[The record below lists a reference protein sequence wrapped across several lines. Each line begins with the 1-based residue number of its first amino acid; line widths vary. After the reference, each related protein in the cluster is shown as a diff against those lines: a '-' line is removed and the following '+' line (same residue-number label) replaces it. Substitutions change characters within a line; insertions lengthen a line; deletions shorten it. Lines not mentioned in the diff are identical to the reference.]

1 MAVGDYTNFEIYDD
15 EFYGAMNETLVQ
27 NTEVFNAAS
36 QNALVLEPDP
46 TIGNFRREAFY
57 ESIGSGLISRRDKGA
72 TTSKTPDS
80 LSSDDMTSP
89 ELARGYFVSNTL
101 DSLRTI
107 GAEPGEFSL
116 AVGEQVAK
124 GMQVDYLN
132 TMILSLVTAMNAYGD
147 PVNDQGG
154 SATISTKLL
163 ANTLRKFGDASNQIV
178 AWVMHSEA
186 FFDLMTEQ
194 IDNKIIDRVAGATI
208 YEGTVGTL
216 GLPAIVTDSDALI
229 NATPTPNQYR
239 TLGLT
244 PNAAA
249 ALQDGQPTESDGI
262 NRGNEN
268 LEFEIQGEH
277 DFTLALKGYDWTSST
292 VNPDD
297 AALST
302 GGNWA
307 SVMDSVKDT
316 SGVMLINDAK

>member
-1 MAVGDYTNFEIYDD
+1 MAVGDYTNFEIYED

-46 TIGNFRREAFY
+46 QVGNFRREAFY
-57 ESIGSGLISRRDKGA
+57 ESIGSGLIDRRNKGS
-72 TTSKTPDS
+72 TSSQTPDS

-89 ELARGYFVSNTL
+89 QLARKYYVSNTL
-101 DSLRTI
+101 DSLRDI
-107 GAEPGEFSL
+107 GADPGEFSL
-116 AVGEQVAK
+116 AIGEQVAK
-124 GMQVDYLN
+124 GMQVDYLD
-132 TMILSLVTAMNAYGD
+132 TQILALVTALNQLST
-147 PVNDQGG
+147 PVNNQGG
-154 SATISTKLL
+154 SSSISTKLL
-163 ANTLRKFGDASNQIV
+163 ANTLRIFGDASNQIV

-216 GLPAIVTDSDALI
+216 GLPAIVTDSSELK
-229 NATPTPNQYR
+229 NTTPTPNQFR

-277 DFTLALKGYDWTSST
+277 DFTLELKGYDWDSAT

-297 AALST
+297 SALST
-302 GGNWA
+302 GGNWQ

-316 SGVMLINDAK
+316 AGVMLVSDKK

>member
-1 MAVGDYTNFEIYDD
+1 MSIGDYTNFEIYDD

-57 ESIGSGLISRRDKGA
+57 ESIGTGLIGRRDKGSTA
-72 TTSKTPDS
+72 DKTPDS

-89 ELARGYFVSNTL
+89 ELARGYYVANTL

-132 TMILSLVTAMNAYGD
+132 TLILCLTTAIEADGTAVLDN
-147 PVNDQGG
+147 GG
-154 SATISTKLL
+154 SGISTKML
-163 ANTLRKFGDASNQIV
+163 ANTLRKFGDASDQIV
-178 AWVMHSEA
+178 AWVMHSET
-186 FFDLMTEQ
+186 FFDLMVDQ

-216 GLPAIVTDSDALI
+216 GLPAVVTDSDALI
-229 NATPTPNQYR
+229 DTSPSPNQYR

-249 ALQDGQPTESDGI
+249 ALQDGEPTESDGI
-262 NRGNEN
+262 ERGQEN
-268 LEFEIQGEH
+268 LVFEVQGEH
-277 DFTLALKGYDWTSST
+277 DYTVSLKGYDYTSST

-297 AALST
+297 SALST
-302 GGNWA
+302 AGNWT
-307 SVMDSVKDT
+307 SVMDNVKDT
-316 SGVMLINDAK
+316 AGAMLITN

>member
-36 QNALVLEPDP
+36 SNAIVLEPDP

-57 ESIGSGLISRRDKGA
+57 ESIGQGLISRRDKGSTA
-72 TTSKTPDS
+72 SKTPDS

-107 GAEPGEFSL
+107 GASPGEFSL

-124 GMQVDYLN
+124 AMQVDYLN
-132 TMILSLVTAMNAYGD
+132 TLLLCGTTALQADSTPVKDESGSTITNQMLV
-147 PVNDQGG
+147 
-154 SATISTKLL
+154 
-163 ANTLRKFGDASNQIV
+163 NTLRQLGDQSDNIV
-178 AWVMHSEA
+178 AWVMHSKV
-186 FFDLMTEQ
+186 FFDLMEEQ
-194 IDNKIIDRVAGATI
+194 STNLIDRLAGATI

-216 GLPAIVTDSDALI
+216 GLPAIVTDAAPLVNSGSPDTY
-229 NATPTPNQYR
+229 N

-244 PNAAA
+244 TNALA
-249 ALQDGQPTESDGI
+249 ALQDGEPTESDGI

-277 DFTLALKGYDWTSST
+277 DFTAMVKGFDYTSST
-292 VNPDD
+292 ANPNDS
-297 AALST
+297 ALGT
-302 GGNWA
+302 QGNWTR
-307 SVMDSVKDT
+307 VMDSVKD
-316 SGVMLINDAK
+316 GPGAMLITN

>member
-27 NTEVFNAAS
+27 NTEVFNEAS
-36 QNALVLEPDP
+36 QNAIVLEPDP
-46 TIGNFRREAFY
+46 TVGNFRREAFY
-57 ESIGSGLISRRDKGA
+57 DSIGQGLISRRDKGSTA
-72 TTSKTPDS
+72 DKTPDS
-80 LSSDDMTSP
+80 LSSDDMTAP

-107 GAEPGEFSL
+107 AADPGEFSL

-124 GMQVDYLN
+124 AMQVDYLN
-132 TMILSLVTAMNAYGD
+132 TLVLCGVTALNADGT
-147 PVNDQGG
+147 PVLDNSGNTVTNQM
-154 SATISTKLL
+154 LV
-163 ANTLRKFGDASNQIV
+163 NTLRQMGDASERIV
-178 AWVMHSEA
+178 AWVMHSKV
-186 FFDLMTEQ
+186 FFDLMEEQ
-194 IDNKIIDRVAGATI
+194 STNLIDRVAGATI

-216 GLPAIVTDSDALI
+216 GLPAIVTDSDELI
-229 NATPTPNQYR
+229 NTSPTPNQYR

-277 DFTLALKGYDWTSST
+277 DFTLSLKGYDWTSGT

-297 AALST
+297 AALGT
-302 GGNWA
+302 QGNWA
-307 SVMDSVKDT
+307 SVMDSDKDT
-316 SGVMLINDAK
+316 AGVMLINDAK